1 MAISANHFFIALAL
15 LLSAI
20 LYFFKPMHVQDT
32 VKGEIAQLELRNFT
46 LYELGVD
53 GLKDIM
59 IGRHGLRFDDRIEV
73 KDIDYTDSSRQLQNN
88 LQADFGVYNNK
99 DLITLEGN
107 VRYYREDGLKFNTNK
122 AIIDQNKETITTVG
136 PFTLEKFSE
145 KAVGMDLFYDN
156 KNGRS
161 KAEDVTGIFDLA
173 K

>member
-1 MAISANHFFIALAL
+1 MAISANYFFITLAL

-20 LYFFKPMHVQDT
+20 LYFFKPMHVQDA
-32 VKGEIAQLELRNFT
+32 VKGEVAQLELRNFT
-46 LYELGVD
+46 LYEIGVN

-59 IGRHGLRFDDRIEV
+59 IGRNGLRFDNRIEV
-73 KDIDYTDSSRQLQNN
+73 KDIDYTDSSRMLQNN

-107 VRYYREDGLKFNTNK
+107 VRYYREDGLKFSTNR
-122 AIIDQNKETITTVG
+122 AIIDQNRETITTFG
-136 PFTLEKFSE
+136 PFTLEKLSE

-161 KAEDVTGIFDLA
+161 NATDVTGLFDLA